1 MKLTIKNIGT
11 IQKADIKLSNLT
23 VIAGEND
30 TGKSTIGK
38 LMFSIIKA
46 ISKYEDELGESKR
59 HNIVQKTEKIYFF
72 IRRNFDID
80 SAERKLFHPRY
91 FMDSIEN
98 DGINAVDKRI
108 KHLKKNKVYSD
119 TVEHLFDSLKVIIN
133 RKDDKKSLTKRAFQ
147 KVMYSEFNGEISSKN
162 SNTSSVKIFEENNKI
177 LDIVF
182 KKNQLSEFNLQDDL
196 YFNDSVIIETPMI
209 LNFSESIRNSKSL
222 FEDQDKLNRLHSLGR
237 ANIAFHAKDLELKLR
252 DSVYGKNLFS
262 KPDTDNLYEKIT
274 EIIGGKIKFMR
285 KDREFVYLRGKEK
298 HQIINV
304 ASGIKSFGILQML
317 LSGDFLDERTLIV
330 LDEPEVHLHPNWQLK
345 YAEIITLLV
354 KNNFNILVTTHSP
367 YMLEALER
375 YSEKYEIGANFYLA
389 QNGVIESKNN
399 NETLSEIVAK
409 LSEPFSVFDKMDA
422 EKL

>member
-11 IQKADIKLSNLT
+11 IQKADIKLSDLT

-262 KPDTDNLYEKIT
+262 KPDTDNLYKKIT

-285 KDREFVYLRGKEK
+285 KDKEFVYLKGKEK

-375 YSEKYEIGANFYLA
+375 YSEKYKIGANFYLA

-409 LSEPFSVFDKMDA
+409 LSEPFSVFDQMDA

>member
-11 IQKADIKLSNLT
+11 IQKADIKLSDLT

-285 KDREFVYLRGKEK
+285 KDKEFVYLKGKEK

-375 YSEKYEIGANFYLA
+375 YSEKYKIGANFYLA